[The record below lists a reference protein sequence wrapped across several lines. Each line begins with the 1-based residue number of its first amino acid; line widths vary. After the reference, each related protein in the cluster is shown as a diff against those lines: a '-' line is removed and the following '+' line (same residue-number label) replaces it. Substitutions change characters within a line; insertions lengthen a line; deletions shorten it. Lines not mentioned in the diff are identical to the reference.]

1 MVGYKPL
8 QKWFVSV
15 PQHIPKK
22 IARQDFSG
30 KGEIT
35 KRPCK
40 LANCRLA
47 KSEVYLDAVGYNTLP
62 KRTKYFFVKRSNRK
76 KTLIKKIQLNIRSE
90 VKVTERLTPRLT
102 IALVPPCGNNKED
115 FVIELIKNGTLRD
128 LANCKTVCWY
138 AQAMTETS

>member
-22 IARQDFSG
+22 IAQQDFSG
-30 KGEIT
+30 KGE
-35 KRPCK
+35 
-40 LANCRLA
+40 
-47 KSEVYLDAVGYNTLP
+47 
-62 KRTKYFFVKRSNRK
+62 
-76 KTLIKKIQLNIRSE
+76 
-90 VKVTERLTPRLT
+90 KVTERLTPRLT

-138 AQAMTETS
+138 AQAMTGTS